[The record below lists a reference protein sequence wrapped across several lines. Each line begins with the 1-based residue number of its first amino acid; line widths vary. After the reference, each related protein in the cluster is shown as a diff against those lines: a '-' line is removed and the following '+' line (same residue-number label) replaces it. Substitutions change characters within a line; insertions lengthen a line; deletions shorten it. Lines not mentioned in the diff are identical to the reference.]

1 MEMRIVIK
9 KTILQSCIAIA
20 ALAWPCAEA
29 AAQMGATP
37 TMSPDVPAIMP
48 TPGAIARLPDPSGPF
63 GIGRI
68 GYEWID
74 ASRPDS
80 FSLDPVDPAASR
92 APRDLMVYLWYPTS
106 HKTSNSSGIYLPG
119 AKQIDANPEAQSRV
133 KGEFGPMWPQILNG
147 QLKSHAQKSAAIATS
162 PATFPVIIF
171 SHGLGSSGFEYTSLI
186 EDLVSRGYIVAAIEH
201 TYTGFAVLFPDGRVV
216 AARKDST
223 PPNLTPDQRMQRMM
237 TSAGLEFAQGAG
249 DVLFV
254 LNKLATLNA
263 KSTKDFPLA
272 GRLDLSRLAAMG
284 HSAGGS
290 YAARACQ
297 LDARFRACISLDGAL
312 PPVSA
317 FPEFPDK
324 KRFQQPVLLLEVDHT
339 SDRMPFSPEQY
350 NDFLKIKD
358 AELKLCPPGSY
369 DVLLKSAGI
378 YHGSF
383 SDYKLLAASG
393 KPLETEQALHNL
405 NLIESFTRAFL
416 DKSLNHTKEPLLD
429 NPPQSTEAKVKEYSN

>member
-1 MEMRIVIK
+1 MRSQVFVLIIG
-9 KTILQSCIAIA
+9 IAGFSCLPIGVHS
-20 ALAWPCAEA
+20 
-29 AAQMGATP
+29 QATP
-37 TMSPDVPAIMP
+37 TSAVAQDASPLE
-48 TPGAIARLPDPSGPF
+48 TPISAAALPVPSGPF

-74 ASRPDS
+74 ESRSDFYS
-80 FSLDPVDPAASR
+80 IDPVDPAAPH

-106 HKTSNSSGIYLPG
+106 HKTLNSSGTYLPG
-119 AKQIDANPEAQSRV
+119 AKQIDANPEAQSLV
-133 KGEFGPMWPQILNG
+133 KEEFGPIWPQILNG
-147 QLKSHAQKSAAIATS
+147 QLKSHAEDNAPIAVS
-162 PATFPVIIF
+162 PAPFPVIVF

-201 TYTGFAVLFPDGRVV
+201 TYTGFAVLFPDGKVV
-216 AARKDST
+216 PSHRDST

-237 TSAGLEFAQGAG
+237 ASAGLDIAQGAG

-254 LNKLATLNA
+254 LNKLTTLNA
-263 KSTKDFPLA
+263 KAPKDFPLA
-272 GRLDLSRLAAMG
+272 GRVDLARVAAMG

-339 SDRMPFSPEQY
+339 GDRMPYSPEQY
-350 NDFLKIKD
+350 NDFLKVKE

-369 DVLLKSAGI
+369 DIILKAPDL

-383 SDYKLLAASG
+383 SDYRVLAATG
-393 KPLETEQALHNL
+393 HQLETEQAVHNL
-405 NLIESFTRAFL
+405 SLIESFTRAFL
-416 DKSLNHTKEPLLD
+416 NKTLNRAKEPLLD
-429 NPPQSTEAKVKEYSN
+429 NPSQSGEAKVKEYGN